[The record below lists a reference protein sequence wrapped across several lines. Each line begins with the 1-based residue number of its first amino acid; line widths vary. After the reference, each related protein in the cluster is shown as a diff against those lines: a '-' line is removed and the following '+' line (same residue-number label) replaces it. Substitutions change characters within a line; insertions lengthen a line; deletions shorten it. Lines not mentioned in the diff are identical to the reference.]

1 MNTPLSHG
9 ATPVA
14 NPLSHAWTAFKTSF
28 DQLWKLYAVGAALM
42 LALPLIETIVKVS
55 AFGSFMGFVVWL
67 IAYLIYTVHLTLTL
81 YRSLHKES
89 EPTIDTSLRRVPNLV
104 GTGITAGL
112 VILGPLLVIGAIIAI
127 VAMSTSFAQTLPPQE
142 PTPINTMMVQ
152 PSDEQMENYY
162 ESLMNQ
168 TGTDPSLNTLPEPI
182 TLVKDDAAML
192 LRLQNI
198 LLGLGGVAGLLLVIP
213 LVLVLALYP
222 LLRLSQA
229 SLLAVVEKNTIW
241 ENVKRSWRITK
252 GKTWFIFS
260 WGVLGSIVLAI
271 ASIPFSILDELMNLP
286 LASTLFT
293 GLLATPVSVL
303 LGLTIL
309 ERVKQNAEQQAAT
322 TPVSPVTPASP
333 FTPNA

>member
-1 MNTPLSHG
+1 
-9 ATPVA
+9 
-14 NPLSHAWTAFKTSF
+14 
-28 DQLWKLYAVGAALM
+28 M
-42 LALPLIETIVKVS
+42 LALPLLETVVKVS

-81 YRSLHKES
+81 YRSLHKEP

-104 GTGITAGL
+104 GTSVATGL
-112 VILGPLLVIGAIIAI
+112 VILGPLLIIGAIIAFI
-127 VAMSTSFAQTLPPQE
+127 AISTSFAQTLPPQE

-152 PSDEQMENYY
+152 PSDEQMESYY

-182 TLVKDDAAML
+182 TLMKDDATML
-192 LRLQNI
+192 LRLQNV
-198 LLGLGGVAGLLLVIP
+198 LLGLGGLVGLLIFIP
-213 LVLVLALYP
+213 LALILSLYP

-229 SLLAVVEKNTIW
+229 SLLAVVETNTVW
-241 ENVKRSWRITK
+241 ENIKRSWQLTK
-252 GKTWFIFS
+252 GRSFNYPLVFILS
-260 WGVLGSIVLAI
+260 WGMLGSILLAI
-271 ASIPFSILDELMNLP
+271 TSIPFSILDELISLP

-309 ERVKQNAEQQAAT
+309 ERVKQNAEQQAAA
-322 TPVSPVTPASP
+322 TPASPVTPASP

>member
-28 DQLWKLYAVGAALM
+28 NQLWKLYAVGAALM
-42 LALPLIETIVKVS
+42 LALPLLETVVKVS
-55 AFGSFMGFVVWL
+55 AFGSFLGFVVWL

-81 YRSLHKES
+81 YRSLHKEP

-104 GTGITAGL
+104 GTSVTTGL
-112 VILGPLLVIGAIIAI
+112 VILGPFMVIGAIMVFLAI
-127 VAMSTSFAQTLPPQE
+127 STGFAQTLPPQE
-142 PTPINTMMVQ
+142 PTPINAMMVQ

-168 TGTDPSLNTLPEPI
+168 AATDPSLNTLPEPI
-182 TLVKDDAAML
+182 TLVKDDAAIL
-192 LRLQNI
+192 LRLKSI
-198 LLGLGGVAGLLLVIP
+198 LLGFGGLVGVLLLIP
-213 LVLVLALYP
+213 LLFALVLYP
-222 LLRLSQA
+222 FLRLSQA
-229 SLLAVVEKNTIW
+229 SLLAIVEKNTIW

-260 WGVLGSIVLAI
+260 WGFLGSIVLAI
-271 ASIPFSILDELMNLP
+271 TSIPFSILDELISLP

-309 ERVKQNAEQQAAT
+309 ERVKQNAEQQA
-322 TPVSPVTPASP
+322 SQHLLH
-333 FTPNA
+333 